1 MRVLARPLQVLRQV
15 RETLRRHQMLSGGET
30 VVVATSG
37 GPDSVAL
44 LHLLCRLRDELSL
57 RLHAVHVD
65 HGLHRSSA
73 AHAQFVKRIARA
85 WGVPASVYRVNVRSH
100 ARGRRLSV
108 EDAAREL
115 RYAALE
121 RAARRVGATHIAVAH
136 TADDQVE
143 TVLLWLLRGA
153 GSDGLAGMPASRPHG
168 RLRVVRPLID
178 LWRQDVTAYLAAEG
192 LPSKTDPTN
201 RLRRPLR
208 NRIRQDLLPR
218 LAGYNP
224 GVKAVLRR
232 LALQVAGDAEV
243 LDRLSTEAARGAVRR
258 SGARVI
264 INAARFCALPAAVQ
278 RRVAHQALR
287 AARGNIRGVAFV
299 HIERIRSMAANEH
312 VGERADLPGL
322 RATRTAD
329 GVAITRA

>member
-1 MRVLARPLQVLRQV
+1 MRVLARPVQVLRRV
-15 RETLRRHQMLSGGET
+15 RETIRHRGMLSGGET

-37 GPDSVAL
+37 GPDSVAM
-44 LHLLCRLRDELSL
+44 LHLLCRLREELSL

-73 AHAQFVKRIARA
+73 AHARFVKRIAGA
-85 WGVPASVYRVNVRSH
+85 WGVPVSVYRVDVRSR
-100 ARGRRLSV
+100 ARRRRLSL

-121 RAARRVGATHIAVAH
+121 RAARRVSATHIAIAH

-153 GSDGLAGMPASRPHG
+153 GSDGLAGMPASRPQG
-168 RLRVVRPLID
+168 ELRIIRPLID
-178 LWRQDVTAYLAAEG
+178 LWRKDVEAYLAAET

-201 RLRRPLR
+201 RRRRPLR

-232 LALQVAGDAEV
+232 LALQVADDADL
-243 LDRLSTEAARGAVRR
+243 LDRMSEEAAGGTVRR
-258 SGARVI
+258 SRAQVVI
-264 INAARFCALPAAVQ
+264 DAARFRALPVALQ
-278 RRVAHQALR
+278 RRVARGALV
-287 AARGNIRGVAFV
+287 AARGNIRGLAFV
-299 HIERIRSMAANEH
+299 HIERIRLMAANHH

-322 RATRTAD
+322 RATRTAA
-329 GVAITRA
+329 GIAIMRA

>member
-1 MRVLARPLQVLRQV
+1 MRVLARPVQVLRQV
-15 RETLRRHQMLSGGET
+15 RETLRRGDMLSGGET

-44 LHLLCRLRDELSL
+44 LHLLCRLRGELSL

-65 HGLHRSSA
+65 HGLHRSSG
-73 AHAQFVKRIARA
+73 AHARFVRRIAET
-85 WGVPASVYRVNVRSH
+85 WDVPVLVYRVNVRS
-100 ARGRRLSV
+100 R
-108 EDAAREL
+108 AREL
-115 RYAALE
+115 RYAAFE
-121 RAARRVGATHIAVAH
+121 RAARRVSATHIAVAH

-153 GSDGLAGMPASRPHG
+153 GSDGLAGMPASRAQG
-168 RLRVVRPLID
+168 AFRIIRPLMD
-178 LWRQDVTAYLAAEG
+178 LWRQDVEAYLAAEG
-192 LPSKTDPTN
+192 LASKTDPTN
-201 RLRRPLR
+201 RRRRPLR

-232 LALQVAGDAEV
+232 LALQVADDADL
-243 LDRLSTEAARGAVRR
+243 LDRLSDEAAGGIVRR
-258 SGARVI
+258 SRAQVTI
-264 INAARFCALPAAVQ
+264 DAAPFRALPVALQ
-278 RRVAHQALR
+278 RRVARGALV
-287 AARGNIRGVAFV
+287 AARGNIRGLAFV
-299 HIERIRSMAANEH
+299 HIERIRLMAANHH

-322 RATRTAD
+322 RATRTAA

>member
-1 MRVLARPLQVLRQV
+1 MRVLARPVQVLRQV
-15 RETLRRHQMLSGGET
+15 RETLRRGDMLSGGET

-44 LHLLCRLRDELSL
+44 LHLLCRLRGELSL

-65 HGLHRSSA
+65 HGLHRSSG
-73 AHAQFVKRIARA
+73 AHARFVRRIAET
-85 WGVPASVYRVNVRSH
+85 WDVPVLVYRVNVRSRAH
-100 ARGRRLSV
+100 GRHLSL
-108 EDAAREL
+108 EDAARDL
-115 RYAALE
+115 RYAAFE
-121 RAARRVGATHIAVAH
+121 RAARRVSATHIAVAH

-153 GSDGLAGMPASRPHG
+153 GSDGLAGMPASRPQG
-168 RLRVVRPLID
+168 KFRIIRPLID
-178 LWRQDVTAYLAAEG
+178 LWRKDVEAYLEAET

-201 RLRRPLR
+201 RRRRPLR

-232 LALQVAGDAEV
+232 LALQVADDADL
-243 LDRLSTEAARGAVRR
+243 LDRLSDEAAGGIVRR
-258 SGARVI
+258 SRAQVTI
-264 INAARFCALPAAVQ
+264 DAAPFRALPVALQ
-278 RRVAHQALR
+278 RRVARGALV
-287 AARGNIRGVAFV
+287 AARGNIRGLAFV
-299 HIERIRSMAANEH
+299 HIERIRLMAANHH

-322 RATRTAD
+322 RATRTAA